1 MTASSSLIAPHLHAF
16 FTTYL
21 GQHKRASPQTV
32 ASCRDTFRL
41 LLLFIKDTKQ
51 IEPSALGLT
60 ELDVPTILAFLTHL
74 LAIRPISFQYCEFQA
89 VDRETCATPA
99 VAGCPA
105 ATLIRASAV
114 AGCPLLQQF

>member
-1 MTASSSLIAPHLHAF
+1 MTVASSLIAPHLHAF

-41 LLLFIKDTKQ
+41 LLLFIRETKH

-60 ELDVPTILAFLTHL
+60 ALDVPTILDFSH
-74 LAIRPISFQYCEFQA
+74 PSG
-89 VDRETCATPA
+89 ATP
-99 VAGCPA
+99 G
-105 ATLIRASAV
+105 
-114 AGCPLLQQF
+114 

>member
-41 LLLFIKDTKQ
+41 LPGDPRPE
-51 IEPSALGLT
+51 IEVA
-60 ELDVPTILAFLTHL
+60 
-74 LAIRPISFQYCEFQA
+74 QA
-89 VDRETCATPA
+89 GGAQRWMV
-99 VAGCPA
+99 
-105 ATLIRASAV
+105 
-114 AGCPLLQQF
+114 

>member
-41 LLLFIKDTKQ
+41 LLLGIVSKPVQK
-51 IEPSALGLT
+51 LVGKLT
-60 ELDVPTILAFLTHL
+60 LFQD
-74 LAIRPISFQYCEFQA
+74 ISQ
-89 VDRETCATPA
+89 VLRHHKTT
-99 VAGCPA
+99 
-105 ATLIRASAV
+105 
-114 AGCPLLQQF
+114 